1 MVAMETELDTSL
13 SASGMTLLTAWV
25 SYRANLAS
33 SRPLTPGIFSDRLLE
48 RPMTNVRPQNGVQEA
63 DVAAAKVS
71 LPLAAHDAGMPR
83 LSRSLVLQ
91 GVFYFSQKELIFK
104 SEIVSHVI

>member
-1 MVAMETELDTSL
+1 METELDTSL

-48 RPMTNVRPQNGVQEA
+48 RPMTKGGENFGAFWSTRTWVG
-63 DVAAAKVS
+63 D
-71 LPLAAHDAGMPR
+71 LLR
-83 LSRSLVLQ
+83 L
-91 GVFYFSQKELIFK
+91 
-104 SEIVSHVI
+104 